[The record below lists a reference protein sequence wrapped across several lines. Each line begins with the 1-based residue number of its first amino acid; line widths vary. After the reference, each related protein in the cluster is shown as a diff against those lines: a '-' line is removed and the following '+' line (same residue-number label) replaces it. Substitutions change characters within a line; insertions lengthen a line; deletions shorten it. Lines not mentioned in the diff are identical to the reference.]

1 MTMMKLFE
9 SPRLTHSGRFTF
21 QTKYHLERLLLPL
34 PDVVTTHDSHC
45 ITFGEETT
53 KACSTLLLRKQMAVG
68 HGENAALALPPSA
81 ALIKGKVGQG
91 SVHFGILGSG
101 TTV

>member
-53 KACSTLLLRKQMAVG
+53 KACSAPEKTNGGGSR
-68 HGENAALALPPSA
+68 GERGSPSFC
-81 ALIKGKVGQG
+81 
-91 SVHFGILGSG
+91 S
-101 TTV
+101 TN